1 MLDTILKKG
10 MIAPSVEL
18 IPYVPSKM
26 VPVRIR
32 GCVIT
37 VSRLTFMSEWVEG
50 LTRFKG
56 GAEKPPFPFR

>member
-26 VPVRIR
+26 VTVRIR

-37 VSRLTFMSEWVEG
+37 VSRLMRDYSD
-50 LTRFKG
+50 
-56 GAEKPPFPFR
+56 AM